1 VVLVLSHRNRGRF
14 ICIQQSMLKD
24 CIAYMSLA
32 PIPHSQS
39 PWSNVVRTAY
49 QKLHQIYH
57 TGSSYIH
64 SGSLKAHRLQQ
75 YRQAII
81 VDAYPLLLLLMETAE
96 SETLPLEWIEDVAS
110 EFTAL
115 LALINERWISTER
128 EYVERIMAG
137 INFKFRFT
145 DQLMSL
151 FCNPL
156 IQHTLEIVA
165 NLGRTLIPSFFMKLF
180 KREDRFLQRFLQAFW
195 VLIEKLSKHG
205 KMSWV

>member
-1 VVLVLSHRNRGRF
+1 
-14 ICIQQSMLKD
+14 
-24 CIAYMSLA
+24 MSLS
-32 PIPHSQS
+32 PLPHSQS
-39 PWSNVVRTAY
+39 PWSNAVRTAY

-64 SGSLKAHRLQQ
+64 SGSLEAHRLQQ
-75 YRQAII
+75 YGQAII

-96 SETLPLEWIEDVAS
+96 SESLPLEWIENVAS

-115 LALINERWISTER
+115 LALIDERWISTER

-156 IQHTLEIVA
+156 IQHALENVA
-165 NLGRTLIPSFFMKLF
+165 DLGRTLILSFFMKLF

>member
-1 VVLVLSHRNRGRF
+1 MHSTIHAKRLY
-14 ICIQQSMLKD
+14 CIHVSCPSPAL
-24 CIAYMSLA
+24 
-32 PIPHSQS
+32 QS

-64 SGSLKAHRLQQ
+64 SGSLEAHCLQQ
-75 YRQAII
+75 YGQAII
-81 VDAYPLLLLLMETAE
+81 VDAYPSLLLLMEIAE

-145 DQLMSL
+145 DQLMSP

-156 IQHTLEIVA
+156 IQHALENVA
-165 NLGRTLIPSFFMKLF
+165 DLGRTLIPSFFMELF
-180 KREDRFLQRFLQAFW
+180 KREDRFLQRFLQVFW